1 MKIYEVLMRVEAEDG
16 MEPERV
22 SREFYDACEN
32 VPFGFDIINV
42 TRGVQSMSLKD
53 VDGLAERAHA
63 GQVDKIGVPY
73 IGHVRAVAAGLAPF
87 GEIAQMAGL
96 LHDVL
101 EDTKWTVEGLL
112 GVGVPKPVV
121 DIVQIVTK
129 TPGVAYLGK
138 LKTIVTSGN
147 EVAVLVKIADN
158 AHNSRS
164 DRAQF
169 LSTEQRT
176 RLKSKYAAAREILW
190 PAATRKDV
198 EAIIEIVNPDL
209 F

>member
-16 MEPERV
+16 MDPEKIEQ
-22 SREFYDACEN
+22 EFYAACED
-32 VPFGFDIINV
+32 VPFGFDIVNV

-73 IGHVRAVAAGLAPF
+73 IEHVRAVAAGLVMF
-87 GEIAQMAGL
+87 GETAQMAGL
-96 LHDVL
+96 LHDII
-101 EDTKWTVEGLL
+101 EDTKWTAEGLL

-121 DIVQIVTK
+121 DIVQLVTK

-138 LKTIVTSGN
+138 LKEIVRSGN
-147 EVAVLVKIADN
+147 ETAVLVKIADN
-158 AHNSRS
+158 AHNSRP
-164 DRAQF
+164 DRAQH
-169 LSTEQRT
+169 LSTEQRN
-176 RLKSKYAAAREILW
+176 RLKSKYAAARDILW
-190 PAATRKDV
+190 PAATRKDI
-198 EAIIEIVNPDL
+198 EAIVSIVNPDL